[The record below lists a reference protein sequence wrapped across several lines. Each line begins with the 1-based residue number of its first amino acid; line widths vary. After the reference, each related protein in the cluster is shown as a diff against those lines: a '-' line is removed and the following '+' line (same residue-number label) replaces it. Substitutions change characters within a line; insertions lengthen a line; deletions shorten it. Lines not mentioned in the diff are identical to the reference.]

1 MSPTGPGAWPPSG
14 EPPAAAPGAS
24 AIGSSGIDSS
34 GIEETGID
42 DSGIDLDLAFGCD
55 GDLARALVN
64 QAGAL
69 ADPLAGADF
78 WHERLSGWLDALQ
91 AELPEALQS
100 QAYCLGLQLVSDASI
115 AALNQDWRGK
125 GGPTDVLAFA
135 AQDDDLEGAFPMPLP
150 TQLQGDGEAGEDD
163 DVEAE
168 RTDQGEAGGDPG
180 SGDED
185 EDEDELDGDADE
197 EAGEE
202 AGEED
207 SDDDGDQDWDP
218 AFDALELGDIVISL
232 DTAARQAP
240 EHGHSLEQEL
250 LFLASHGLLHL
261 VGWDHPDDASL
272 AAMLARQERLL
283 AAAGPSLAP

>member
-1 MSPTGPGAWPPSG
+1 MSPTDPGPGSNSTSSERPQTGNQASG
-14 EPPAAAPGAS
+14 PA
-24 AIGSSGIDSS
+24 
-34 GIEETGID
+34 
-42 DSGIDLDLAFGCD
+42 IDLDLAFSSD
-55 GDLARALVN
+55 DDLAEALLN
-64 QAGAL
+64 QAGPL
-69 ADPLAGADF
+69 ADPLAGADL

-100 QAYCLGLQLVSDASI
+100 EAYCLGLQLVSDASI

-125 GGPTDVLAFA
+125 SGPTDVLAFA

-150 TQLQGDGEAGEDD
+150 PQL
-163 DVEAE
+163 E
-168 RTDQGEAGGDPG
+168 RD
-180 SGDED
+180 
-185 EDEDELDGDADE
+185 
-197 EAGEE
+197 
-202 AGEED
+202 GEED
-207 SDDDGDQDWDP
+207 SQDEGDDGEDGPEGDDLDETDEADDGDWDP